1 MPIANFPLLKA
12 FEKDNLEI
20 VKILVENGANVNPF
34 DTNGGTLLQNAIIRH
49 QLRIVKFLKENGGNL
64 NVRSLNQRNNSFELT
79 LKIREINTLKLLL
92 HK

>member
-1 MPIANFPLLKA
+1 MKA

-20 VKILVENGANVNPF
+20 VKILVGNGANVNAF
-34 DTNGGTLLQNAIIRH
+34 DTNGGTLLQNAILH
-49 QLRIVKFLKENGGNL
+49 HCLKIVKFLKENGGNP
-64 NVRSLNQRNNSFELT
+64 NIRSLNQRNNSFELT